1 MQNLNGRTKGL
12 PNILIVDDQSGVRSL
27 LRLVFQEEGYKV
39 DTAINGL
46 DALRKVE
53 QWRPDI
59 VLMDVEM
66 PVMGGLEA
74 LSLIKSVAP
83 KTAVIIMTAYVESSS
98 LKEVWR
104 LGASDFIYKP
114 FDLEDLK
121 AKVKKVL
128 PD

>member
-1 MQNLNGRTKGL
+1 M